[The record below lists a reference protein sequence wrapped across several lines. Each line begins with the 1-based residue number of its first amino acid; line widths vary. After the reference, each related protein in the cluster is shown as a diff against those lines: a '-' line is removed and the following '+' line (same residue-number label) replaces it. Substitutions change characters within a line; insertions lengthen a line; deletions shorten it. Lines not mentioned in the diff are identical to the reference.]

1 MTDPTGIAPRALGV
15 RDVLRIREYRLIW
28 LGQLIS
34 EAGDGLTNL
43 TLLLLVNALTGSTA
57 ALAGMAIVLA
67 IPPLTIG
74 LVAGTYVDRIDRRR
88 IMLAS
93 DLLRGIVVLGFILVG
108 STSALWLL
116 YILAFVQS
124 AVGTFF
130 TPARG
135 ALLPRIVPGEGLLAA
150 NSLAQATRVISSVV
164 GSALA
169 GLIVGLAGTFWPA
182 FVIDSA
188 TFFVSFALISRLP
201 GTIGTIEA
209 TAHAAAGIGASLLVG
224 VRTIGRS
231 RILSTTMVAMA
242 VSMLGL
248 GAVNVLFVPF
258 VVRVLHVGAVWLG
271 PVELA
276 QSASMILA
284 SGLIGV
290 LARRLAPSS
299 IVTIGMA
306 GVALTIFAAGG
317 VSAIWQLLVL
327 MFVIGWFIVP
337 LQAAVVT
344 ILQQSTPDG
353 ERGRVMAVVQA
364 SMSAA
369 SVLSM
374 GFAGIA
380 GDVVGVRE
388 VFTMAAAIT
397 GLGFVVAAVGYRG
410 APSHRLSPAEPTAGA
425 PTAVPTAAAEPVVE
439 PDQTAPA
446 GSIAG

>member
-1 MTDPTGIAPRALGV
+1 MTDQTTSAPANPPLGI
-15 RDVLRIREYRLIW
+15 RDLLRIPAYRMLW

-43 TLLLLVNALTGSTA
+43 SLMLLVNALTGSTA

-93 DLLRGIVVLGFILVG
+93 DLIRGIVVLGFILVG
-108 STSALWLL
+108 STSTLWLL
-116 YILAFVQS
+116 YVFAFVQS

-135 ALLPRIVPGEGLLAA
+135 AILPRIVPSEGLLAA
-150 NSLAQATRVISSVV
+150 NSLAQATRVVSGVV

-169 GLIVGLAGTFWPA
+169 GLIVGVVGTFWPA
-182 FVIDSA
+182 FVLDSL
-188 TFFVSFALISRLP
+188 TFFASFALISRLP
-201 GTIGTIEA
+201 AA
-209 TAHAAAGIGASLLVG
+209 TGVIHVSAHAAQGVRASLGVG
-224 VRTIGRS
+224 LRTIGRS
-231 RILSTTMVAMA
+231 RILSTTILAMA

-248 GAVNVLFVPF
+248 GAVNVLFVPL
-258 VVRVLHVGAVWLG
+258 VVGVLHVGAVWLG
-271 PVELA
+271 PVEIA
-276 QSASMILA
+276 QSSSMILA

-299 IVTIGMA
+299 IVTIGMGA
-306 GVALTIFAAGG
+306 IAVTIFIAGS

-327 MFVIGWFIVP
+327 MFAIGWFVVP

-344 ILQQSTPDG
+344 MLQQSTPDG

-369 SVLSM
+369 SILSM

-380 GDVVGVRE
+380 GDAIGVRE
-388 VFTMAAAIT
+388 VFFVAGGIV
-397 GLGFVVAAVGYRG
+397 GLGFLVALLGYRRRE
-410 APSHRLSPAEPTAGA
+410 AP
-425 PTAVPTAAAEPVVE
+425 
-439 PDQTAPA
+439 APA
-446 GSIAG
+446 GAAAGSPAVEATPAT

>member
-1 MTDPTGIAPRALGV
+1 MTDQTTAAASALAPAMGI
-15 RDVLRIREYRLIW
+15 RDILRIRNYRLLW

-74 LVAGTYVDRIDRRR
+74 LVAGTYVDRFDRRR

-93 DLLRGIVVLGFILVG
+93 DILRGIVVLGFVLVG
-108 STSALWLL
+108 SASSLWLL

-124 AVGTFF
+124 AAGTFF

-135 ALLPRIVPGEGLLAA
+135 AILPRIVPREGLLAA
-150 NSLAQATRVISSVV
+150 NSLAQATRVVSGIV

-169 GLIVGLAGTFWPA
+169 GLIVGLIGTFWPA
-182 FVIDSA
+182 FILDSL
-188 TFFVSFALISRLP
+188 TFFVSFALIARLP
-201 GTIGTIEA
+201 AAVGTIQA
-209 TAHAAAGIGASLLVG
+209 SAHAAAGVRGALLVG
-224 VRTIGRS
+224 LRTIGRS
-231 RILSTTMVAMA
+231 RVLSTTILALA

-258 VVRVLHVGAVWLG
+258 VVRVLQVGPVWLG

-299 IVTIGMA
+299 IVTIAMA
-306 GVALTIFAAGG
+306 GVAVTIAAAGT
-317 VSAIWQLLVL
+317 VVAIWQLLVL
-327 MFVIGWFIVP
+327 MFVIGWFVVP
-337 LQAAVVT
+337 LQAAVIT

-353 ERGRVMAVVQA
+353 ERGRVMSVVQA
-364 SMSAA
+364 AMSAA

-374 GFAGIA
+374 GFAGIV
-380 GDVVGVRE
+380 GDAIGIRE
-388 VFTMAAAIT
+388 VMFAAGGIT
-397 GLGFVVAAVGYRG
+397 GIGFLVALVGYRRHDG
-410 APSHRLSPAEPTAGA
+410 ARS
-425 PTAVPTAAAEPVVE
+425 AVAADPGDAVAADVGDAAAPGMPV
-439 PDQTAPA
+439 A
-446 GSIAG
+446 

>member
-1 MTDPTGIAPRALGV
+1 MTDSTIDAQLRPPQGI
-15 RDVLRIREYRLIW
+15 RDVLRIREYRLLW

-74 LVAGTYVDRIDRRR
+74 LVAGTYVDRLDRRR

-108 STSALWLL
+108 STSTLWLL

-135 ALLPRIVPGEGLLAA
+135 AILPRLVPRDGLLAA
-150 NSLAQATRVISSVV
+150 NSLAQATRVVSSII

-169 GLIVGLAGTFWPA
+169 GLIVGVIGTFWPA
-182 FVIDSA
+182 FILDSL

-201 GTIGTIEA
+201 AAVGIVQA
-209 TAHAAAGIGASLLVG
+209 SAHAAAGVRGALRVG
-224 VRTIGRS
+224 LRTIGRS
-231 RILSTTMVAMA
+231 RVLSTTILALA

-258 VVRVLHVGAVWLG
+258 VVRTLHVGAVWLG

-290 LARRLAPSS
+290 LARRLAPTS

-306 GVALTIFAAGG
+306 GVALTIFAAGAVG
-317 VSAIWQLLVL
+317 AIWQLLVL
-327 MFVIGWFIVP
+327 MFVIGWFVVP
-337 LQAAVVT
+337 LQAAVIT
-344 ILQQSTPDG
+344 ILQQSTADG
-353 ERGRVMAVVQA
+353 ERGRVMSVVQA

-374 GFAGIA
+374 GFAGVL
-380 GDVVGVRE
+380 GDAIGVRE
-388 VFTMAAAIT
+388 VFFAAGAIT
-397 GLGFVVAAVGYRG
+397 GVGFLVAFVGYRRG
-410 APSHRLSPAEPTAGA
+410 GQAN
-425 PTAVPTAAAEPVVE
+425 AAATADA
-439 PDQTAPA
+439 PDGIEARLPA
-446 GSIAG
+446 A

>member
-1 MTDPTGIAPRALGV
+1 MTDQTTAAASALAPATGI
-15 RDVLRIREYRLIW
+15 RDILRIRNYRLLW

-74 LVAGTYVDRIDRRR
+74 LVAGTYVDRFDRRR

-93 DLLRGIVVLGFILVG
+93 DILRGIVVLGFVLVG
-108 STSALWLL
+108 SASSLWLL

-135 ALLPRIVPGEGLLAA
+135 AILPRIVPREGLLAA
-150 NSLAQATRVISSVV
+150 NSLAQATRVVSGIV

-169 GLIVGLAGTFWPA
+169 GLIVGLIGTFWPA
-182 FVIDSA
+182 FILDSL
-188 TFFVSFALISRLP
+188 TFFVSFALIARLP
-201 GTIGTIEA
+201 AAVGTIQA
-209 TAHAAAGIGASLLVG
+209 SAHAAAGVRGALLVG
-224 VRTIGRS
+224 LRTIGRS
-231 RILSTTMVAMA
+231 RVLSTTILALA

-258 VVRVLHVGAVWLG
+258 VVRVLQVGPVWLG

-299 IVTIGMA
+299 IVTIAMA
-306 GVALTIFAAGG
+306 GVAVTIAAAGT
-317 VSAIWQLLVL
+317 VVAIWQLLVL
-327 MFVIGWFIVP
+327 MFVIGWFVVP
-337 LQAAVVT
+337 LQAAVIT

-353 ERGRVMAVVQA
+353 ERGRVMSVVQA
-364 SMSAA
+364 AMSAA

-374 GFAGIA
+374 GFAGIV
-380 GDVVGVRE
+380 GDAIGIRE
-388 VFTMAAAIT
+388 VMFAAGGIT
-397 GLGFVVAAVGYRG
+397 GIGFLVALVGYRRHDG
-410 APSHRLSPAEPTAGA
+410 ARS
-425 PTAVPTAAAEPVVE
+425 AVAADPGDAVAADVGDAAAPGMPV
-439 PDQTAPA
+439 A
-446 GSIAG
+446 

>member
-1 MTDPTGIAPRALGV
+1 MTDQTTAAASALAPAMGI
-15 RDVLRIREYRLIW
+15 RDILRIRNYRLLW

-74 LVAGTYVDRIDRRR
+74 LVAGTYVDRFDRRR

-93 DLLRGIVVLGFILVG
+93 DILRGIVVLGFVLVG
-108 STSALWLL
+108 SASSLWLL

-135 ALLPRIVPGEGLLAA
+135 AILPRIVPREGLLAA
-150 NSLAQATRVISSVV
+150 NSLAQATRVVSGIV

-169 GLIVGLAGTFWPA
+169 GLIVGLIGTFWPA
-182 FVIDSA
+182 FILDSL
-188 TFFVSFALISRLP
+188 TFFVSFALIARLP
-201 GTIGTIEA
+201 AAVGTIQA
-209 TAHAAAGIGASLLVG
+209 SAHAAAGVRGALLVG
-224 VRTIGRS
+224 LRTIGRS
-231 RILSTTMVAMA
+231 RVLSTTILALA

-258 VVRVLHVGAVWLG
+258 VVRVLQVGPVWLG

-299 IVTIGMA
+299 IVTIAMA
-306 GVALTIFAAGG
+306 GVAVTIAAAGT
-317 VSAIWQLLVL
+317 VVAIWQLLVL
-327 MFVIGWFIVP
+327 MFVIGWFVVP
-337 LQAAVVT
+337 LQAAVIT

-353 ERGRVMAVVQA
+353 ERGRVMSVVQA
-364 SMSAA
+364 AMSAA
-369 SVLSM
+369 GVLSM
-374 GFAGIA
+374 GFAGIV
-380 GDVVGVRE
+380 GDAIGIRE
-388 VFTMAAAIT
+388 VMFAAGGIT
-397 GLGFVVAAVGYRG
+397 GIGFLVALVGYRRHDG
-410 APSHRLSPAEPTAGA
+410 ARS
-425 PTAVPTAAAEPVVE
+425 AVAADPGDAVAADVGDAAAPGMPV
-439 PDQTAPA
+439 A
-446 GSIAG
+446 

>member
-1 MTDPTGIAPRALGV
+1 MTDPTSAATAPEALGV
-15 RDVLRIREYRLIW
+15 RAVLRIRNYRLLW

-74 LVAGTYVDRIDRRR
+74 LIAGTYVDRLDRRR

-108 STSALWLL
+108 TASSLWLL
-116 YILAFVQS
+116 YVLAFVQS

-135 ALLPRIVPGEGLLAA
+135 AILPRIVPREGLLAA
-150 NSLAQATRVISSVV
+150 NSLAQATRVVSGII

-169 GLIVGLAGTFWPA
+169 GLIVGIVGTFWPA
-182 FVIDSA
+182 FILDSL

-201 GTIGTIEA
+201 AAVGAIQA
-209 TAHAAAGIGASLLVG
+209 TAHAAAGVRGALVVG
-224 VRTIGRS
+224 LRTIGRS
-231 RILSTTMVAMA
+231 RVLSTTILALA

-248 GAVNVLFVPF
+248 GAVNVLFVPL
-258 VVRVLHVGAVWLG
+258 VVRVLHVGAIWLG

-290 LARRLAPSS
+290 LARRLAPTS
-299 IVTIGMA
+299 IVTVAMA
-306 GVALTIFAAGG
+306 AVALTIFAAGTIT
-317 VSAIWQLLVL
+317 AIWQLLVL
-327 MFVIGWFIVP
+327 MFAIGWFVVP

-344 ILQQSTPDG
+344 ILQQETPDG
-353 ERGRVMAVVQA
+353 ERGRVMSVVQA

-374 GFAGIA
+374 GFAGIV
-380 GDVVGVRE
+380 GDAIGVRE
-388 VFTMAAAIT
+388 VFFVAGAIT
-397 GLGFVVAAVGYRG
+397 GVGYLVALVGYRRG
-410 APSHRLSPAEPTAGA
+410 RAADLAADPSEAIEAR
-425 PTAVPTAAAEPVVE
+425 VRAA
-439 PDQTAPA
+439 
-446 GSIAG
+446 

>member
-1 MTDPTGIAPRALGV
+1 MGI
-15 RDVLRIREYRLIW
+15 RDILRIRNYRLLW

-74 LVAGTYVDRIDRRR
+74 LVAGTYVDRLDRRR

-93 DLLRGIVVLGFILVG
+93 DVLRGIVVLGFVLVG
-108 STSALWLL
+108 SASSLWLL

-135 ALLPRIVPGEGLLAA
+135 AILPRIVPREGLLAA
-150 NSLAQATRVISSVV
+150 NSLAQATRVVSGIV

-169 GLIVGLAGTFWPA
+169 GLIVGLIGTFWPA
-182 FVIDSA
+182 FILDSL
-188 TFFVSFALISRLP
+188 TFFVSFALIARLP
-201 GTIGTIEA
+201 AALGTIQVS
-209 TAHAAAGIGASLLVG
+209 AHAAAGVRGALLVG
-224 VRTIGRS
+224 LRTIGRS
-231 RILSTTMVAMA
+231 RVLSTTMLALA

-258 VVRVLHVGAVWLG
+258 VVRVLQVGPVWLG

-299 IVTIGMA
+299 IVTIAMA
-306 GVALTIFAAGG
+306 GVAVTIAAAGT
-317 VSAIWQLLVL
+317 VVAIWQLLVL
-327 MFVIGWFIVP
+327 MFVIGWFVVP
-337 LQAAVVT
+337 LQAAVIT

-353 ERGRVMAVVQA
+353 ERGRVMSVVQA

-374 GFAGIA
+374 GFAGIV
-380 GDVVGVRE
+380 GDAIGIRE
-388 VFTMAAAIT
+388 VMFAAGGIT
-397 GLGFVVAAVGYRG
+397 GIGFLVALVGYRRRDG
-410 APSHRLSPAEPTAGA
+410 TRSAVAADPADPVAPDSV
-425 PTAVPTAAAEPVVE
+425 VPGL
-439 PDQTAPA
+439 PA
-446 GSIAG
+446 G

>member
-1 MTDPTGIAPRALGV
+1 MTDQTTAAASALAPAMGI
-15 RDVLRIREYRLIW
+15 RDILRIRNYRLLW

-74 LVAGTYVDRIDRRR
+74 LVAGTYVDRLDRRR

-93 DLLRGIVVLGFILVG
+93 DILRGIVVLGFVLVG
-108 STSALWLL
+108 SASSLWLL

-135 ALLPRIVPGEGLLAA
+135 AILPRIVPREGLLAA
-150 NSLAQATRVISSVV
+150 NSLAQATRVVSGIV

-169 GLIVGLAGTFWPA
+169 GLIVGLIGTFWPA
-182 FVIDSA
+182 FILDSL
-188 TFFVSFALISRLP
+188 TFFVSFALIARLP
-201 GTIGTIEA
+201 AAVGTIQA
-209 TAHAAAGIGASLLVG
+209 SAHAAAGVRGALLVG
-224 VRTIGRS
+224 LRTIGRS
-231 RILSTTMVAMA
+231 RVLSTTILALA

-258 VVRVLHVGAVWLG
+258 VVRVLQVGPVWLG

-299 IVTIGMA
+299 IVTIAMA
-306 GVALTIFAAGG
+306 GVAVTIAAAGT
-317 VSAIWQLLVL
+317 VVAIWQLLVL
-327 MFVIGWFIVP
+327 MFVIGWFVVP
-337 LQAAVVT
+337 LQAAVIT

-353 ERGRVMAVVQA
+353 ERGRVMSVVQA
-364 SMSAA
+364 AMSAA

-374 GFAGIA
+374 GFAGIV
-380 GDVVGVRE
+380 GDAIGIRE
-388 VFTMAAAIT
+388 VMFAAGGIT
-397 GLGFVVAAVGYRG
+397 GIGFLVALVGYRRHDG
-410 APSHRLSPAEPTAGA
+410 ARSAVAADPGDAVAPDAGDAAAPSM
-425 PTAVPTAAAEPVVE
+425 PV
-439 PDQTAPA
+439 A
-446 GSIAG
+446 

>member
-1 MTDPTGIAPRALGV
+1 MTDSTIDAELRPPLGI
-15 RDVLRIREYRLIW
+15 RDVLRIREYRLLW

-74 LVAGTYVDRIDRRR
+74 LVAGTYVDRLDRRR

-108 STSALWLL
+108 STSTLWLL

-124 AVGTFF
+124 TVGTFF

-135 ALLPRIVPGEGLLAA
+135 AILPRLVPRDGLLAA
-150 NSLAQATRVISSVV
+150 NSLAQATRVVSSII

-169 GLIVGLAGTFWPA
+169 GLIVGIIGTFWPA
-182 FVIDSA
+182 FILDSL

-201 GTIGTIEA
+201 AAVGIVRA
-209 TAHAAAGIGASLLVG
+209 SARAAAGVRGALLVG
-224 VRTIGRS
+224 LRTIGRS
-231 RILSTTMVAMA
+231 RVLSTTILALA

-258 VVRVLHVGAVWLG
+258 VVRTLQVGAVWLG

-290 LARRLAPSS
+290 LARRRAPTS

-306 GVALTIFAAGG
+306 GVAVTIFAAGA

-327 MFVIGWFIVP
+327 MFVIGWFVVP
-337 LQAAVVT
+337 LQAGVIT
-344 ILQQSTPDG
+344 ILQQSTADG
-353 ERGRVMAVVQA
+353 ERGRVMSVVQA

-374 GFAGIA
+374 GFAGVL
-380 GDVVGVRE
+380 GDAIGVRE
-388 VFTMAAAIT
+388 VFFAAGAIT
-397 GLGFVVAAVGYRG
+397 GAGFLVAFVGYRRG
-410 APSHRLSPAEPTAGA
+410 GHASAPVTADTPDGVEASMPAA
-425 PTAVPTAAAEPVVE
+425 
-439 PDQTAPA
+439 
-446 GSIAG
+446 

>member
-1 MTDPTGIAPRALGV
+1 MTDPTPAPAVPRTLGI
-15 RDVLRIREYRLIW
+15 RDVLRIRDYRILW

-74 LVAGTYVDRIDRRR
+74 LVAGTYVDRLDRRR
-88 IMLAS
+88 IMLSS
-93 DLLRGIVVLGFILVG
+93 DLLRGVVVLGFILVG
-108 STSALWLL
+108 SASNLWLL

-135 ALLPRIVPGEGLLAA
+135 AILPRLVPRDGLLAA
-150 NSLAQATRVISSVV
+150 NSLAQATRVVSGII

-169 GLIVGLAGTFWPA
+169 GLIVGVIGTFWPA
-182 FVIDSA
+182 FILDSL

-201 GTIGTIEA
+201 TAVGVIQA
-209 TAHAAAGIGASLLVG
+209 TTHAAAGVRGALLVG
-224 VRTIGRS
+224 LRTIGRS
-231 RILSTTMVAMA
+231 RVLSTTILTLAVA
-242 VSMLGL
+242 MLGL

-290 LARRLAPSS
+290 LARRLAPTT
-299 IVTIGMA
+299 IVPVAMA
-306 GVALTIFAAGG
+306 GVAVTIIATGA
-317 VSAIWQLLVL
+317 VAEIWQLLAL
-327 MFVIGWFIVP
+327 MFVIGWFVVP
-337 LQAAVVT
+337 LQAALVT
-344 ILQQSTPDG
+344 ILQESTPDG
-353 ERGRVMAVVQA
+353 ERGRVMSVAQA

-380 GDVVGVRE
+380 GDAIGVRE
-388 VFTMAAAIT
+388 VLFAGGAIT
-397 GLGFVVAAVGYRG
+397 AAGCLVAVVGYRRQ
-410 APSHRLSPAEPTAGA
+410 AR
-425 PTAVPTAAAEPVVE
+425 VPAAEADVLRS
-439 PDQTAPA
+439 TAPA
-446 GSIAG
+446 A

>member
-1 MTDPTGIAPRALGV
+1 MTDQTTAAASALAPAMGI
-15 RDVLRIREYRLIW
+15 RDILRIRNYRLLW

-74 LVAGTYVDRIDRRR
+74 LIAGTYVDRFDRRR

-93 DLLRGIVVLGFILVG
+93 DILRGIVVLGFVLVG
-108 STSALWLL
+108 SASSLWLL

-135 ALLPRIVPGEGLLAA
+135 AILPRIVPREGLLAA
-150 NSLAQATRVISSVV
+150 NSLAQATRVVSGIV

-169 GLIVGLAGTFWPA
+169 GLIVGLIGTFWPA
-182 FVIDSA
+182 FILDSL
-188 TFFVSFALISRLP
+188 TFFVSFALIARLP
-201 GTIGTIEA
+201 AAVGTIQA
-209 TAHAAAGIGASLLVG
+209 SAHAAAGVRGALLVG
-224 VRTIGRS
+224 LRTIGRS
-231 RILSTTMVAMA
+231 RVLSTTILALA

-258 VVRVLHVGAVWLG
+258 VVRVLQVGPVWLG

-299 IVTIGMA
+299 IVTIAMA
-306 GVALTIFAAGG
+306 GVAVTIAAAGT
-317 VSAIWQLLVL
+317 VVAIWQLLVL
-327 MFVIGWFIVP
+327 MFVIGWFVVP
-337 LQAAVVT
+337 LQAAVIT

-353 ERGRVMAVVQA
+353 ERGRVMSVVQA
-364 SMSAA
+364 AMSAA

-374 GFAGIA
+374 GFAGIV
-380 GDVVGVRE
+380 GDAIGIRE
-388 VFTMAAAIT
+388 VMFAAGGIT
-397 GLGFVVAAVGYRG
+397 GIGFLVALVGYRRHDG
-410 APSHRLSPAEPTAGA
+410 ARS
-425 PTAVPTAAAEPVVE
+425 AVAADPGDAVAADVGDAAAPGMPV
-439 PDQTAPA
+439 A
-446 GSIAG
+446 

>member
-1 MTDPTGIAPRALGV
+1 MTDQTTAAASALAPAMGI
-15 RDVLRIREYRLIW
+15 RDILRIRNYRLLW

-74 LVAGTYVDRIDRRR
+74 LVAGTYVDRFDRRR

-93 DLLRGIVVLGFILVG
+93 DILRGIVVLGFVLVG
-108 STSALWLL
+108 SASSLWLL

-135 ALLPRIVPGEGLLAA
+135 AILPRIVPREGLLAA
-150 NSLAQATRVISSVV
+150 NSLAQATRVVSGIV

-169 GLIVGLAGTFWPA
+169 GLIVGLIGTFWPA
-182 FVIDSA
+182 FILDSL
-188 TFFVSFALISRLP
+188 TFFVSFALIARLP
-201 GTIGTIEA
+201 AAVGTIQA
-209 TAHAAAGIGASLLVG
+209 SAHAAAGVRGALLVG
-224 VRTIGRS
+224 LRTIGRS
-231 RILSTTMVAMA
+231 RVLSTTILALA

-258 VVRVLHVGAVWLG
+258 VVRVLQVGPVWLG

-299 IVTIGMA
+299 IVTIAMA
-306 GVALTIFAAGG
+306 GVAVTIAAAGT
-317 VSAIWQLLVL
+317 VVAIWQLLVL
-327 MFVIGWFIVP
+327 MFVIGWFVVP
-337 LQAAVVT
+337 LQAAVIT

-353 ERGRVMAVVQA
+353 ERGRVMSVVQA
-364 SMSAA
+364 AMSAA

-374 GFAGIA
+374 GFAGIV
-380 GDVVGVRE
+380 GDAIGIRE
-388 VFTMAAAIT
+388 VMFAAGGIT
-397 GLGFVVAAVGYRG
+397 GIGFLVALVGYRRHDG
-410 APSHRLSPAEPTAGA
+410 ARS
-425 PTAVPTAAAEPVVE
+425 AVAADPGDAVAADVGDAAAPGMPV
-439 PDQTAPA
+439 A
-446 GSIAG
+446 

>member
-1 MTDPTGIAPRALGV
+1 MTDPTTAAAPIPALGI
-15 RDVLRIREYRLIW
+15 RDLFRIPAYRLLW

-74 LVAGTYVDRIDRRR
+74 LLAGTYVDRFDRRR

-93 DLLRGIVVLGFILVG
+93 DLIRGIVVLGFVLVG
-108 STSALWLL
+108 SASSLWLL
-116 YILAFVQS
+116 YLLAFAQS

-135 ALLPRIVPGEGLLAA
+135 AILPRIVAREGLLAA
-150 NSLAQATRVISSVV
+150 NSLAQATRVVSAVV

-169 GLIVGLAGTFWPA
+169 GLIVGLVGTFWPA
-182 FVIDSA
+182 FILDSL
-188 TFFVSFALISRLP
+188 TFFASFALISRLP
-201 GTIGTIEA
+201 AA
-209 TAHAAAGIGASLLVG
+209 TGVIQASGRAAEGVRASLGVG
-224 VRTIGRS
+224 LRTITGS
-231 RILSTTMVAMA
+231 RILATTILALA

-248 GAVNVLFVPF
+248 GAVNVLFVPL

-290 LARRLAPSS
+290 LARRLTPSS

-306 GVALTIFAAGG
+306 GVAVTIFVAGY
-317 VSAIWQLLVL
+317 VSAIWQLLAL
-327 MFVIGWFIVP
+327 MFAVGWFIVP
-337 LQAAVVT
+337 LQAAVIT
-344 ILQQSTPDG
+344 ILQLSTPDG
-353 ERGRVMAVVQA
+353 QRGRVMSVVQA

-369 SVLSM
+369 SILSM
-374 GFAGIA
+374 GFAGIV
-380 GDVVGVRE
+380 GDVIGVRE
-388 VFTMAAAIT
+388 VFFLAGAIT
-397 GLGFVVAAVGYRG
+397 GIGFVIAVVGYRG
-410 APSHRLSPAEPTAGA
+410 RESATAVAAGSGSGAGAGAGA
-425 PTAVPTAAAEPVVE
+425 P
-439 PDQTAPA
+439 A
-446 GSIAG
+446 G